1 MPVKKILEMV
11 NRPIWRRYGQ
21 IYVAYFF
28 AHLVHRNFLFII
40 IFMTNGKLCISA
52 HLQTWRRWIQTQGCR
67 TKRQSRRIRC
77 DVRMT
82 ERAPSVVSA
91 VVTKHK
97 ITQHGW

>member
-52 HLQTWRRWIQTQGCR
+52 HLQT
-67 TKRQSRRIRC
+67 
-77 DVRMT
+77 
-82 ERAPSVVSA
+82 
-91 VVTKHK
+91 
-97 ITQHGW
+97 